1 MSNYQWRIDRMANDT
16 PEQKQQRKDRY
27 QLIAKQ
33 LPFVQN
39 SGMLIIAGSDC
50 AALNTFVYPAAS
62 LIEELGLF
70 QKSGMKPLEILQSA
84 TMNGAKFMGKFDTMG
99 SLDKGK
105 VADLV
110 ILDENPL
117 NDINAVS
124 KTSGVFTK
132 GKYFDKTALNLM
144 LEEAAKKKAELDK
157 SRE

>member
-1 MSNYQWRIDRMANDT
+1 
-16 PEQKQQRKDRY
+16 
-27 QLIAKQ
+27 
-33 LPFVQN
+33 
-39 SGMLIIAGSDC
+39 
-50 AALNTFVYPAAS
+50 
-62 LIEELGLF
+62 
-70 QKSGMKPLEILQSA
+70 
-84 TMNGAKFMGKFDTMG
+84 MNGAKFMRKFDTMG